1 MKKFIFSLLMMLSPV
16 MLMAQNE
23 GAKSLR
29 FGYFSYEAAMKG
41 AAEYAKITKGLE
53 ELRAK
58 YDAEMHRV
66 TEDFNAKYESFLE
79 GQKDFAPSIR
89 NKRQAELQDLME
101 KNIAF
106 KAESERLL
114 KQAERDAFAPLHN
127 RIQTIVQ
134 RIGMARG
141 LAFVLNTDNNAV
153 PFLNPSMGENL
164 NDALHEELK

>member
-1 MKKFIFSLLMMLSPV
+1 MKKIIVALMMLVAPL

-23 GAKSLR
+23 EAKSIR
-29 FGYFSYEAAMKG
+29 FGYFSLEAAMKN
-41 AAEYAKITKGLE
+41 AAEYGRIMHSLE

-58 YDAEMHRV
+58 YDAEMARV

-89 NKRQAELQDLME
+89 NKRQAELQDLMQ

-114 KQAERDAFAPLHN
+114 VQARKDALAPLTQ
-127 RIQTIVQ
+127 RIFGIVQ

-141 LAFVLNTDNNAV
+141 LAFVLNTDNNAI
-153 PFLNPSMGENL
+153 PFLHPALAENL
-164 NDALHEELK
+164 NDALTEELK

>member
-1 MKKFIFSLLMMLSPV
+1 MKKIIVALVMMVLPLMIMAQGEQTKSIRFGFFSLD
-16 MLMAQNE
+16 
-23 GAKSLR
+23 
-29 FGYFSYEAAMKG
+29 AALKG
-41 AAEYAKITKGLE
+41 SAEYGRIVKNLDD
-53 ELRAK
+53 LRAK
-58 YDAEMHRV
+58 YDAEMARV

-89 NKRQAELQDLME
+89 NKRQAELQDLMQ

-114 KQAERDAFAPLHN
+114 IQARKDAFAPLTQ
-127 RIQTIVQ
+127 RIFSIVQ

-153 PFLNPSMGENL
+153 PFLHPGLAENL
-164 NDALHEELK
+164 NDALVEELK